1 MADWRK
7 LVHILLSRDSDDN
20 KARQVL
26 DELHMMQT
34 HEPSLFKNAAHRIQL
49 RAGQDIARRTRLATY
64 TGPDEATIQLLEA
77 RRDEWFEDPDQ
88 FFQQE
93 SHVYG
98 SSSPFVLL
106 NAFYDHCVADRD
118 IV

>member
-1 MADWRK
+1 
-7 LVHILLSRDSDDN
+7 
-20 KARQVL
+20 
-26 DELHMMQT
+26 MMQT
-34 HEPSLFKNAAHRIQL
+34 HNPSLFKNAAHRIQL
-49 RAGQDIARRTRLATY
+49 RAGQDIARRMRLAEY

-77 RRDEWFEDPDQ
+77 RREEWFRDPDQ

-93 SHVYG
+93 LRVYG
-98 SSSPFVLL
+98 SSSPSVLL